1 MAAPKWKIKGL
12 NGKFSF
18 RKTAFIILNER
29 LNNLN
34 SLIKSFL
41 KNETADNLHNVRIS
55 LRRLR
60 YNMELFYVLFD
71 KKKFLK
77 LYNMI
82 ENLQDKT
89 GYVRD
94 IHIIKQNILLFGQE
108 EEITI
113 TNRINARIEEKEKLL
128 NDNLKLELSA
138 FLRSGELKNFMKI
151 LKKKEVL

>member
-71 KKKFLK
+71 KQKFLK

-128 NDNLKLELSA
+128 NDNLKLELST